1 MLIADSISTA
11 YLRPALLRRG
21 RLLAFL
27 SIGYMIV
34 EGGVSIVAG
43 ALAGSVSLMGF
54 GLDSVVELGSDSA
67 ALHRI
72 AADLEPERRARA
84 ERRAQRIIA
93 ACFLALA
100 LYVTIDALRGLW
112 LHVGAAPSTLGII
125 VAATSVMVMPLL
137 ARAKRR
143 VAAGLESRALA
154 ADARQADFCAY
165 LSAILLSGLLLNAL
179 LGWWWA
185 DPAAALAMAP
195 IIAREGVLGWRG
207 AACCDACCDAC

>member
-11 YLRPALLRRG
+11 YLRAALLRRG

-84 ERRAQRIIA
+84 
-93 ACFLALA
+93 
-100 LYVTIDALRGLW
+100 G
-112 LHVGAAPSTLGII
+112 
-125 VAATSVMVMPLL
+125 
-137 ARAKRR
+137 
-143 VAAGLESRALA
+143 
-154 ADARQADFCAY
+154 
-165 LSAILLSGLLLNAL
+165 
-179 LGWWWA
+179 
-185 DPAAALAMAP
+185 
-195 IIAREGVLGWRG
+195 
-207 AACCDACCDAC
+207 